1 MFILEKNNALS
12 ELVDVH
18 LGELVWE
25 ERLKPEQISSGISSG
40 TMVFLLGNP
49 KNNNVKLTLIGQP
62 AHIKVSANIGTSPLE
77 SSSNK
82 EIGKLKIVYEAGAD
96 TVMDLSTG

>member
-40 TMVFLLGNP
+40 TMVF
-49 KNNNVKLTLIGQP
+49 
-62 AHIKVSANIGTSPLE
+62 
-77 SSSNK
+77 
-82 EIGKLKIVYEAGAD
+82 Y
-96 TVMDLSTG
+96 

>member
-1 MFILEKNNALS
+1 MGREIKARTDFFRNFFR
-12 ELVDVH
+12 H
-18 LGELVWE
+18 YG
-25 ERLKPEQISSGISSG
+25 
-40 TMVFLLGNP
+40 FLLGNP

-77 SSSNK
+77 NSSNK
-82 EIGKLKIVYEAGAD
+82 EIGKLKIVYEASAD